1 MTPAVL
7 SGIAQFLAVIACCF
21 GGGLGGYMLARP
33 DEALAAIGLTP
44 HPDSR
49 QGVTEARAFGGLLL
63 LGHGGVA
70 AALGYTPSIGA
81 VMALTLSLIWLGAA
95 AGRILAMVANR
106 SRPATEADADAA
118 VPPVPSPAAPLSA
131 AHRGL
136 LSLSL
141 LMAGCLALPFW
152 MLLAPTLRHSG
163 VHV

>member
-21 GGGLGGYMLARP
+21 GGALGGYVLARP
-33 DEALAAIGLTP
+33 DEALAAIGLAP
-44 HPDSR
+44 QPDSR
-49 QGVTEARAFGGLLL
+49 QGLTEARAFGGLLL

-70 AALGYTPSIGA
+70 AALGYTPSVGA
-81 VMALTLSLIWLGAA
+81 VMSLTLSLIWLGAA
-95 AGRILAMVANR
+95 AGRILAITLNR
-106 SRPATEADADAA
+106 SKPAAEAGSADATAPTPEPA
-118 VPPVPSPAAPLSA
+118 VPGSL

-152 MLLAPTLRHSG
+152 MLLAPTLRHGG